1 LRIQPKFYIYIIQVL
16 EVMKILPGIL
26 IIERQILLHPRMNSN
41 SRYEEGRPVDAIRL
55 VCSRSALICTAFM
68 AKVRTDEA
76 LTMLARC
83 LSEICVLASALE
95 NP

>member
-1 LRIQPKFYIYIIQVL
+1 
-16 EVMKILPGIL
+16 
-26 IIERQILLHPRMNSN
+26 MNSN
-41 SRYEEGRPVDAIRL
+41 SRCEEGRPVDAIRL
-55 VCSRSALICTAFM
+55 VCNRSALICIVFM
-68 AKVRTDEA
+68 TKLRTNEV